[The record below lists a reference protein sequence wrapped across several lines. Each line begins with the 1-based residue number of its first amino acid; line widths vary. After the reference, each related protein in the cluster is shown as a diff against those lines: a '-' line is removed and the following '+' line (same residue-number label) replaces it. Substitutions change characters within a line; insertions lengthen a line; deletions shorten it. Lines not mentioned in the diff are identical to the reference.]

1 MSFKILTFGQIAKLV
16 ASRNHMAGFD
26 LSHELFRAAYDIA
39 FYSGSHINF
48 HFSLLDGH
56 IFNSNLL
63 HQRILKMKTT
73 RHWQHDFGLSTWY
86 MTYRKFKEAA
96 F

>member
-1 MSFKILTFGQIAKLV
+1 MCSYVKLTFGQIAKLV

-39 FYSGSHINF
+39 FYSGSHPNLYLISF
-48 HFSLLDGH
+48 HTIMS
-56 IFNSNLL
+56 

-73 RHWQHDFGLSTWY
+73 RRWQRGFGLNTW
-86 MTYRKFKEAA
+86 
-96 F
+96 